1 MLTNNNIKL
10 KRTKQTR
17 LISLC
22 CCICGLFLIKAVVAQ
37 DNLKLLEPQSPNLSH
52 LPENIQPVIGAWFW
66 DEREFT
72 AGGYK
77 QFIDQ
82 VNEHACYDV
91 LSVAVRRPGRD
102 ITEIDVHNQIRRAV
116 DYAAEKGI
124 RLVFDLDPRL
134 ARRKFEAMYPD
145 ELQQSLWLHEVLL
158 NDSCP
163 VETSVRSIDLTDHMN
178 GSKIPYISLDGSLLR
193 TYSYYKTS
201 NGIDPN
207 SLTDISQECK
217 VTGISKDSL
226 TVLLPVSQNDKQTH
240 ACVMVAFTHLTP
252 DLFAPHLIPF
262 TQDIIRDYADVPMAG
277 GMRDEWGFPPS
288 TPANRM
294 CGGNHFWYS
303 KYYALQYA
311 EKTGGRE
318 LLSDCLLMYAG
329 IAGKEKDRLKAIN
342 NYMELNRQR
351 NKMLEADFYRTVKEV
366 FGPEAL
372 ILTHPTWYPYP
383 NRFEFKK
390 NGLFWWEAKRDWA
403 QTDEVTPFAVRTALA
418 KKWGSPVWYNQYYS
432 IQRKDYETELWSSVL
447 AGGRINYHPIYPGGK
462 KEERHTELFRGGL
475 MRGESR
481 VRLLNF
487 ISKTPLNCP
496 VAVVFGHPAALNW
509 AGPCFEDVGM
519 RLADTLW
526 SMGIPT
532 DLIPTSEIENGSLF
546 VNNDGVIQYG
556 AQHYS
561 AVILYHPE
569 FEKKSVSDFFRKAS
583 TGPTNLFR
591 FGNWTRDFSGNNF
604 DGNAALPEKMLAF
617 DKAESIVP
625 EILKTLKKQKFILQT
640 PASRILN
647 DFGYT
652 SVAPP
657 TQGFCRLID
666 GMVIQVAG
674 TQNAAGDLIDST
686 IEVGRHRV
694 SFKAVG
700 LAAVRLDSEGNVEAI
715 AAGGL
720 TFFKSGDF
728 VLKLDEETDLAL
740 WKNEDGQFEGVIQG
754 VTAEVPPQLFAIT
767 KNWGLLK
774 IPQEYGE

>member
-1 MLTNNNIKL
+1 MLTNNNIEL

-22 CCICGLFLIKAVVAQ
+22 CCICGLFLIKTVVAQ
-37 DNLKLLEPQSPNLSH
+37 DNLKVLEPQAQNLSH

-66 DEREFT
+66 NEREFT

-91 LSVAVRRPGRD
+91 LSVAIRRPGRD
-102 ITEIDVHNQIRRAV
+102 ITDIDVHNQVKRAV

-158 NDSCP
+158 NDSGP
-163 VETSVRSIDLTDHMN
+163 VETSVKSIDLTDHMN
-178 GSKIPYISLDGSLLR
+178 GSKIPYISLRGSLLR
-193 TYSYYKTS
+193 VYSYCKTS

-207 SLTDISQECK
+207 SLIDISQECK
-217 VTGISKDSL
+217 KTSASKDSL
-226 TVLLPVSQNDKQTH
+226 TVLLPGSRNDKQTH
-240 ACVMVAFTHLTP
+240 ACVMVSFTHLTP

-303 KYYALQYA
+303 KYYASQYA

-329 IAGKEKDRLKAIN
+329 IAGEEDDRCKAIN
-342 NYMELNRQR
+342 DYMELNRQR
-351 NKMLEADFYRTVKEV
+351 NKILEDDFYRTVKEV

-372 ILTHPTWYPYP
+372 VLTHPSWYPYP

-390 NGLFWWEAKRDWA
+390 NGLFWWEAQRDWA

-432 IQRKDYETELWSSVL
+432 TQRKDYEIELWSSVL

-462 KEERHTELFRGGL
+462 KTERHIELFRGGL

-487 ISKTPLNCP
+487 ISKTSLNCP
-496 VAVVFGHPAALNW
+496 VAIVFGHAAALNW

-526 SMGIPT
+526 SMGVPT

-546 VNNDGVIQYG
+546 INNNGAVQYG

-561 AVILYHPE
+561 AVILCNPE
-569 FEKKSVSDFFRKAS
+569 FEKRSTVDFFQKAS
-583 TGPTNLFR
+583 TGSTELFR
-591 FGNWTRDFSGNNF
+591 FGTWIRDFSGKSF
-604 DGNAALPEKMLAF
+604 DGNDALPPEMVAV
-617 DKAESIVP
+617 DKLEAIVP
-625 EILKTLKKQKFILQT
+625 EILHVLKKQKITFQT
-640 PASRILN
+640 PASRILSG
-647 DFGYT
+647 FGYT
-652 SVAPP
+652 SVAPS

-666 GMVIQVAG
+666 GTVIQVAG
-674 TQNAAGDLIDST
+674 TQNAAGDVIGSN
-686 IEVGRHRV
+686 IKIGRHRV
-694 SFKAVG
+694 SFNAVG
-700 LAAVRLDSEGNVEAI
+700 LAAVRLDNEGNVEAV

-720 TFFKSGDF
+720 TFFKAGNF
-728 VLKLDEETDLAL
+728 VIRLDKETDLAL
-740 WKNEDGQFEGVIQG
+740 WKNDKGQFEGVIQG
-754 VTAEVPPQLFAIT
+754 VAGEVPPQLLAIT
-767 KNWGLLK
+767 KSWNQLK
-774 IPQEYGE
+774 IPREYVE